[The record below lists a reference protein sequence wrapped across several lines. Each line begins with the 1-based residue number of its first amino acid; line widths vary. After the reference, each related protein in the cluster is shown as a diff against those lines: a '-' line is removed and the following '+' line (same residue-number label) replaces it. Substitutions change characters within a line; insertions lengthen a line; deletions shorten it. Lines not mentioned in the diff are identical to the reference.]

1 LCQIVSGRNRGSGIQ
16 LFQRVERSFHD
27 VVCPDSAL
35 AELRARGVIG
45 CRACVGGWPVS
56 HSRSP
61 LIRGLRDGIDGSCTG
76 PQPREGGPVLG
87 SLRAEGYVGCNVTI
101 PHKETACAVAAE
113 VRPAARAAG
122 AANTLWYEGDRLVAD
137 NTDGAGF
144 IHNLGDAVPRFD
156 IRGAIVSVL
165 GAGGAARGI
174 VFALLEAGAGEI
186 RIFNRTSA
194 RADAVAEDFG
204 ARVKGLAWDRRNS
217 ALRNVSLL
225 VNTTPLGMPGSDPLS
240 IDIGALDPTCVVADI
255 VYVPIVTPLLAAARA
270 RGLATVDGLGML
282 LHQAV
287 PGFERWFGVRPQVTE
302 ELRALVGR
310 DIEGA

>member
-1 LCQIVSGRNRGSGIQ
+1 MK
-16 LFQRVERSFHD
+16 
-27 VVCPDSAL
+27 
-35 AELRARGVIG
+35 
-45 CRACVGGWPVS
+45 RACVIGWPVS

-61 LIRGLRDGIDGSCTG
+61 LIHGYWLARYGIDGSYTRVAVR
-76 PQPREGGPVLG
+76 PEEAALFLKN
-87 SLRAEGYVGCNVTI
+87 LRAEGYVGCNVTI

-137 NTDGAGF
+137 NTDSAGF
-144 IHNLGDAVPRFD
+144 IHNLAGAIPRFN
-156 IRGAIVSVL
+156 IRGAIVEVL

-186 RIFNRTSA
+186 RVYNRTSA
-194 RADAVAEDFG
+194 RADAVAAYFG
-204 ARVKGLAWDRRNS
+204 ARVKGFDWSRRNS
-217 ALRNVSLL
+217 GLPDISLL
-225 VNTTPLGMPGSDPLS
+225 VNTTPVGMPGSDPLGV
-240 IDIGALDPTCVVADI
+240 DLGALDRNCVVADI
-255 VYVPIVTPLLAAARA
+255 VYVPILTPLLAAARA

-287 PGFERWFGVRPQVTE
+287 PGFERWFGVRPEVTE
-302 ELRALVGR
+302 ELRALVER